1 MKLNNILH
9 VIDYVNVTEEKKEAT
24 SDTLAFRESRK
35 DAENEDKNEED
46 VTETNTGSKESEDDS
61 DSDVEE
67 NESETGFE
75 GMLEMCDKV
84 RNRKER
90 IKCRIVACF
99 TDNQL
104 CY

>member
-1 MKLNNILH
+1 MRE
-9 VIDYVNVTEEKKEAT
+9 DSRETT
-24 SDTLAFRESRK
+24 TDTLALRESRK
-35 DAENEDKNEED
+35 DTENEDKKED
-46 VTETNTGSKESEDDS
+46 VTETNTGSKESDDNS
-61 DSDVEE
+61 DSDKEE

-84 RNRKER
+84 VDKKER